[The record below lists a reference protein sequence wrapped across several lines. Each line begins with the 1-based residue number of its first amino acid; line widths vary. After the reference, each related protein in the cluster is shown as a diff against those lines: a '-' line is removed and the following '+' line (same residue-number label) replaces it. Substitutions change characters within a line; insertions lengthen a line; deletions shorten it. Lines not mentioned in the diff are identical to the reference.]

1 MRFLVLGS
9 ANIDMVFSVMQEG
22 RAPISQQLLQKP
34 VLMFR
39 LLGISEKMEYGFLI
53 SFLRMESMF
62 LFLMSVTKGM
72 ESMFLFLMSVT
83 KASLGKR

>member
-9 ANIDMVFSVMQEG
+9 ANIDMVFSVDRIVNPGET
-22 RAPISQQLLQKP
+22 ISSRTL
-34 VLMFR
+34 LMFR

-62 LFLMSVTKGM
+62 LFLMSVTK
-72 ESMFLFLMSVT
+72 
-83 KASLGKR
+83 ASLDKR